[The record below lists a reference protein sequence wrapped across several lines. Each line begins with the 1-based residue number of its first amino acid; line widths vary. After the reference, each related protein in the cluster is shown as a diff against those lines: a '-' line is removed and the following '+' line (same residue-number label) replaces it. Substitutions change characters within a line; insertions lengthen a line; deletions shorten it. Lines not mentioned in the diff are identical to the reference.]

1 VVHLPVPRNINAPL
15 PSGVRPLGGTQNIN
29 EFESVGLARSN
40 SVSLNANF
48 HAKSGLGF
56 YTYYMYR
63 IRSSDANG
71 GFPSNEY
78 DVGADYGRG
87 SQDVRHTLFF
97 QVAAPSLP
105 GRINIATYAQA
116 NSGAPFNITVAQDLN
131 GDSQFNDRP
140 AFATDLTRP
149 SVIATRYGTF
159 DSSPIPGQTII
170 PINYA
175 QGPGL
180 FDMSADIY
188 RTFTFG
194 PALPEPP
201 GAPKP
206 AKPAKGKPYVAR
218 KYNLTLVV
226 ESDNVINHVNLAPP
240 VGVLG
245 SPLFGHSLGLSG
257 NNGNANANR
266 VISFY
271 LEGRF

>member
-1 VVHLPVPRNINAPL
+1 
-15 PSGVRPLGGTQNIN
+15 VRPLGGTQNVD
-29 EFESVGLARSN
+29 EFESDGLARSD
-40 SVSLNANF
+40 SISLNSNF
-48 HAKSGLGF
+48 QAKNGFGF

-63 IRSSDANG
+63 IRTSDANG

-78 DVGADYGRG
+78 DLGADYGRG

-97 QVAAPSLP
+97 EAQAPRLP
-105 GRINIATYAQA
+105 GRVSIAAYAQA
-116 NSGAPFNITVAQDLN
+116 NSGPPFNITVAQDLN

-140 AFATDLTRP
+140 AFATDLTRS

-159 DSSPIPGQTII
+159 DTSPIAGQRII

-188 RTFTFG
+188 RSFTFG

-206 AKPAKGKPYVAR
+206 TTPAPRGKPYVAR
-218 KYNLTLVV
+218 KYNLTFVV
-226 ESDNVINHVNLAPP
+226 EAENVINHVNLAPP

-245 SPLFGHSLGLSG
+245 STLFGHSLGLSG
-257 NNGNANANR
+257 NTGSTNANR
-266 VISFY
+266 VIDLILAAHF
-271 LEGRF
+271 